1 MRYNLAIIA
10 GMSCVASALPAME
23 MLELSRTGHIS
34 WPLAVASFAAV
45 ALSGWLC
52 VQLFREGR

>member
-10 GMSCVASALPAME
+10 GMSCIASALPALE
-23 MLELSRTGHIS
+23 MLELSRTGQIS
-34 WPLAVASFAAV
+34 FPLVAAHWTAV